1 MSLHSLIYLIKFN
14 LKSHIGGGIFD
25 SLTLTCRGILAQKAQ
40 GLCKDL
46 HDIHKIRGGVNEV
59 FTTVVP
65 HLNGRVP
72 PYATVPEPGSRGIG
86 ILARLPPPMEHRLH
100 VAAMPLPRRDFV
112 IFYANFAGS
121 QQRVANRRSVHSS
134 PCKGRS
140 VIPYGTPPCQG
151 TNLPRQTVPAPPSLL
166 CLRCRI
172 PTQGS
177 TEPSRHTAHCPA
189 GRAGCRN

>member
-1 MSLHSLIYLIKFN
+1 MSLHSPEYLNKFN

-59 FTTVVP
+59 FTALVP
-65 HLNGRVP
+65 HLNGRAS

-100 VAAMPLPRRDFV
+100 VAAMPLPRCDFV
-112 IFYANFAGS
+112 IFYATSAGN
-121 QQRVANRRSVHSS
+121 QLRVEKQPSS
-134 PCKGRS
+134 SFLAPK
-140 VIPYGTPPCQG
+140 
-151 TNLPRQTVPAPPSLL
+151 RQKHHPLRNAPVPGNEAPPANGSGSPILAM
-166 CLRCRI
+166 
-172 PTQGS
+172 PTMPY
-177 TEPSRHTAHCPA
+177 TDTREHRAITA
-189 GRAGCRN
+189 